1 MRGFAAPVFQN
12 ILRHPDA
19 DYRLPPVIVLFGRLV
34 VVYVDVSSSGNAGA
48 GVMLFVYMVLLLYEK
63 WSNSASAGVLYYYAE
78 ALPLIYLLVISRLLF
93 FSAFGENFGPTGASG
108 SARPPLS
115 STHYG
120 RERPCSAEGEKRSS
134 EGQSQAKP
142 VSDLRLGFH
151 KAPLCQQSCHRRAI
165 TAALP
170 PKNGKRCAVSCH
182 LFRCAPQMSTH
193 CTLLCPSYPHRGGI
207 IARAVPRSTVSAENS
222 LHNIIKFW
230 ERYTCCP
237 LWNLR

>member
-1 MRGFAAPVFQN
+1 MVF
-12 ILRHPDA
+12 
-19 DYRLPPVIVLFGRLV
+19 
-34 VVYVDVSSSGNAGA
+34 VDVSKNVGTSA
-48 GVMLFVYMVLLLYEK
+48 GVVLIVYMVFVLLVRLRH
-63 WSNSASAGVLYYYAE
+63 SASAYVLSLYMRV
-78 ALPLIYLLVISRLLF
+78 LPLIYLLGISRLFF